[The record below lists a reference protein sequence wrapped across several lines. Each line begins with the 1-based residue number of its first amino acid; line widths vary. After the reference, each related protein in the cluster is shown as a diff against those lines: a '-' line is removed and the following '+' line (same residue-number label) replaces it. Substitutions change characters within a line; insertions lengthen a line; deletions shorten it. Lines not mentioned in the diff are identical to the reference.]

1 MAEKALTPIEQKQV
15 LFYEDELTAVRAD
28 DGRVYVAITQ
38 MCNALGLDAP
48 TQRRRIQNHDVLNEG
63 YQRGCL
69 KTPPSA
75 DGRGGGEQEASLLRV
90 DLVPL
95 WLAGVRLSRVR
106 DEIRDKLKRFQQEAA
121 AVLWEAFQE
130 GRLTADSTIDE
141 LLETADNE
149 LAQAYQM
156 AQAIVQLARNQIILS
171 SRLDSHDAML
181 TDYGRRLE
189 TIEADL
195 HHEERY
201 ISENEATQI
210 SQAMRAIAF
219 EISKTT
225 GKNEFGRCWGEF
237 YRKFGVSKYRH
248 LPISRF
254 DEAMAWLAEWYRE
267 VTAGDVPF

>member
-1 MAEKALTPIEQKQV
+1 MADKALQPIEQKEV
-15 LFYEDELTAVRAD
+15 DFYGDDLTAVRAD
-28 DGRVYVAITQ
+28 DGRVYVVMAHL
-38 MCNALGLDAP
+38 CDALGIDTQGQARRVRRHTILANGLTWVDVLSTQGDQA
-48 TQRRRIQNHDVLNEG
+48 QRRRVQV
-63 YQRGCL
+63 
-69 KTPPSA
+69 
-75 DGRGGGEQEASLLRV
+75 LRV

-95 WLAGVRLSRVR
+95 WLSG
-106 DEIRDKLKRFQQEAA
+106 IRTSVVSEAIRPKLERFQQEAA

-130 GRLTADSTIDE
+130 GRLTADSTFDE

-149 LAQAYQM
+149 LVQAYQM

-210 SQAMRAIAF
+210 SQAVRAIAF

-248 LPISRF
+248 LPVARF
-254 DEAMAWLAEWYRE
+254 DEAMAWLASWYQE

>member
-1 MAEKALTPIEQKQV
+1 
-15 LFYEDELTAVRAD
+15 
-28 DGRVYVAITQ
+28 
-38 MCNALGLDAP
+38 
-48 TQRRRIQNHDVLNEG
+48 
-63 YQRGCL
+63 
-69 KTPPSA
+69 
-75 DGRGGGEQEASLLRV
+75 
-90 DLVPL
+90 
-95 WLAGVRLSRVR
+95 
-106 DEIRDKLKRFQQEAA
+106 
-121 AVLWEAFQE
+121 VLWEAFQE
-130 GRLTADSTIDE
+130 GRLTADSTFDE

-149 LAQAYQM
+149 LVQAYQM
-156 AQAIVQLARNQIILS
+156 AQAIVQLARNQITLS

-210 SQAMRAIAF
+210 SQAVRAIAF

-248 LPISRF
+248 LPVARF

>member
-1 MAEKALTPIEQKQV
+1 VCILHTP
-15 LFYEDELTAVRAD
+15 
-28 DGRVYVAITQ
+28 
-38 MCNALGLDAP
+38 
-48 TQRRRIQNHDVLNEG
+48 
-63 YQRGCL
+63 
-69 KTPPSA
+69 
-75 DGRGGGEQEASLLRV
+75 GGEQTAVVLRA

-95 WLAGVRLSRVR
+95 WLAGVRTSMVKEEVR
-106 DEIRDKLKRFQQEAA
+106 EKLERFQQEAA

-130 GRLTADSTIDE
+130 GRLTADSTFDE

-149 LAQAYQM
+149 LVQAYQM

-201 ISENEATQI
+201 ISESEATQI
-210 SQAMRAIAF
+210 SQAVRAIAF
-219 EISKTT
+219 EITKTT

-237 YRKFGVSKYRH
+237 YRKFGVSKYRY
-248 LPISRF
+248 LPISEF
-254 DEAMAWLAEWYRE
+254 DEAMAWLAEWYQE